1 MGTIIDHTAVT
12 SAAPADRESALR
24 IAVATATTCLAEARC
39 DPNDLDLLLNTG
51 LYRDRDMSEPAL
63 AALIQQDIGA
73 NPEDPHADAHGTFS
87 FDIANGVC
95 GPLTAL
101 RVADGFFRSGS
112 VQRAL
117 VVTSD
122 ADPGYGLIDDFP
134 FAGVG
139 GALLC
144 SWSDGEEG
152 LGPFHWGNFPD
163 GGASFRT
170 TVRYEDGRNQMHID
184 AADHLDDTLALAAAK
199 VAGDCLA
206 GEASNL
212 ADIDLIVAAPAHP
225 AFAAA
230 LASHLGVPRERIAV
244 ADEARTHTAALIA
257 ALHEALT
264 AGRAGPGS
272 TILLVA
278 AAAGVTAGAA
288 LYRTPIAGAQHS

>member
-1 MGTIIDHTAVT
+1 MGTIIDHTSVT
-12 SAAPADRESALR
+12 HAAPADRESALR
-24 IAVATATTCLAEARC
+24 IAVAAAKTCLTEAGC
-39 DPNDLDLLLNTG
+39 DANHLDLLINVG
-51 LYRDRDMSEPAL
+51 LYRDRNMGEPAL

-73 NPEDPHADAHGTFS
+73 NTEDPHADAHGTFS

-122 ADPGYGLIDDFP
+122 ADPGYGLMDDFP

-144 SWSDGEEG
+144 SYRDGNEG

-184 AADHLDDTLALAAAK
+184 VADHLDDTLAVAAAK
-199 VAGDCLA
+199 VAHDCLA
-206 GEASNL
+206 SEASSL
-212 ADIDLIVAAPAHP
+212 ADIDLVIAAPAHP
-225 AFAAA
+225 AFATA
-230 LASHLGVPRERIAV
+230 LAAHLGVPQDRIAV
-244 ADEARTHTAALIA
+244 ADEARAHTAALIE

-288 LYRTPIAGAQHS
+288 LYRTPITSS